1 MDIYEIIGLL
11 AAILTTGAFVPQVY
25 KTWKIKSAD
34 DISLTM
40 YLVLFIGLICWL
52 IYGIHLNS
60 FTMILANSV
69 TGILALVVL
78 FFKWRYNKQL

>member
-1 MDIYEIIGLL
+1 MDMYEFIGLL

-40 YLVLFIGLICWL
+40 YLVFFIGLVLWL

-60 FTMILANSV
+60 LPMIFANSI
-69 TGILALVVL
+69 TGILALIVL
-78 FFKWRYNKQL
+78 YFKLTYKK

>member
-1 MDIYEIIGLL
+1 MDIHEIIGLL

-25 KTWKIKSAD
+25 KTYKLKSVN

-40 YLVLFIGLICWL
+40 YLVLFIGLVCWL

-60 FTMILANSV
+60 FPMILANSI
-69 TGILALVVL
+69 TGILALIVI
-78 FFKWRYNKQL
+78 FFKLTYKK

>member
-1 MDIYEIIGLL
+1 MDGLEIVGLV
-11 AAILTTGAFVPQVY
+11 AAVLTTGAFVPQVY

-40 YLVLFIGLICWL
+40 YLVLFVGLILWL

-60 FTMILANSV
+60 LPMILANSI
-69 TGILALVVL
+69 TGILALIVL
-78 FFKWRYNKQL
+78 FFKLTYKK